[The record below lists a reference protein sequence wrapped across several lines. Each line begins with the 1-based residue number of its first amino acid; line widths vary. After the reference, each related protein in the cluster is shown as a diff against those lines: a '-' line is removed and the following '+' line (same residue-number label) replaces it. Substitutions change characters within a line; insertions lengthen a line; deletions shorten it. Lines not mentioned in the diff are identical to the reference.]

1 MDTQTLINELNNIYS
16 SYNDDYIIILFR
28 KLYSFDNDIKLNVSP
43 SLYDKWETEI
53 QCLRNESIYG
63 NNDSYT
69 DNVIDDCISVLKEI
83 IDELSHNA

>member
-1 MDTQTLINELNNIYS
+1 MDTQTLINELNKIYS
-16 SYNDDYIIILFR
+16 SYNDEYIIILYR
-28 KLYSFDNDIKLNVSP
+28 KLYSYDNDIKLKVSA

-53 QCLRNESIYG
+53 QCLCNESIYG